1 MSANQQQI
9 NPAHLGLINTNTV
22 RHSQSLTDRDRNLE
36 PEDNRT
42 RRFCYQPAFQYIEMH
57 PREGGQQTGRIE
69 PGTLTLFETYNL
81 KLQNMSVD
89 ASDPSGPSVDGE
101 SLAGVQVA
109 NWVRQ
114 YGEFG
119 FRETT
124 TLRGLSNAEAV
135 ELFFQAHPPL
145 SYAVREEIQRP
156 DGSLFSQCIYEGED
170 VDPRT
175 GLREVCITC
184 RRDLIDALLQMDPEP
199 QVKALLTELKESVR
213 VGRSHMMSD
222 WSKVLSELNT
232 APTPNT
238 APTLGA
244 LREGHYYFMRQL
256 HERTPEA
263 MALEK
268 SRQSTLDTAN
278 IFKAAIGQQ
287 TSALTAQQE
296 NAALDLMRQQMEAQQ
311 RQMDELR
318 AQFSA
323 KSVTPQ
329 AATPQAAEH
338 DTEQTAPDKA
348 PGKKAGK

>member
-1 MSANQQQI
+1 MSTDQRQI
-9 NPAHLGLINTNTV
+9 NPEGLLNANTV
-22 RHSQSLTDRDRNLE
+22 KFSQALTDRDRNLE
-36 PEDNRT
+36 PEDMRT
-42 RRFCYQPAFQYIEMH
+42 RRFGYQPAFQYIEMH

-69 PGTLTLFETYNL
+69 PGMLTLFETYAL

-89 ASDPSGPSVDGE
+89 ASDPSGPAVDGE

-119 FRETT
+119 FGEIVS
-124 TLRGLSNAEAV
+124 LRGLSNADAV
-135 ELFFQAHPPL
+135 DLFFQAHPPL
-145 SYAVREEIQRP
+145 SFAVHEEIRRP
-156 DGSLFSQCIYEGED
+156 DGSIFGPCIYEGED

-199 QVKALLTELKESVR
+199 GVRDVLLDLKDKVR
-213 VGRSHMMSD
+213 VGRLHMASD

-263 MALEK
+263 LALEK
-268 SRQSTLDTAN
+268 SRQATIDTAN
-278 IFKAAIGQQ
+278 IFKQAIGQQ
-287 TSALTAQQE
+287 TAALTEQ
-296 NAALDLMRQQMEAQQ
+296 AANTALEAVQLQMAEQQ
-311 RQMDELR
+311 RQMDQLR
-318 AQFSA
+318 AQMSA
-323 KSVTPQ
+323 KPVTPP
-329 AATPQAAEH
+329 APPAAESK
-338 DTEQTAPDKA
+338 TEEVPPAPT
-348 PGKKAGK
+348 KKK